1 MSRPTSSIKLQVAW
15 LSEYL
20 ISYPKAFLVVSHD
33 QEFLRK
39 IANVVFVLEN
49 QTLTRY
55 KGNYDYFLTQHALD
69 KEQYEKNYEA
79 QQRYIKK
86 EETFIAKHI
95 VRATSSKAAKSHR
108 ARLSHLEVLDEPG
121 KEEGRVFSPSPSP
134 TTSAKNRFKSKSFR
148 SVTTIRFSIR
158 SPSHSSRRKNR
169 DLRPKRRGQN
179 HLPQDCFLTIPALGG
194 SLQMARR
201 NVINYYNQDEKIDL
215 SLTPFAYVHNVYPNL
230 DQHRSPQRFGR
241 RWRPQ
246 RPGDSADERA
256 LRRRSHQS
264 PLLRH
269 DP

>member
-1 MSRPTSSIKLQVAW
+1 MSRPTSSTKLQVAW

-108 ARLSHLEVLDEPG
+108 ARLPIWKCSMSQAKKKAG
-121 KEEGRVFSPSPSP
+121 SFSPSPSP
-134 TTSAKNRFKSKSFR
+134 TTSAKAASSRRAFDRLRPSASR
-148 SVTTIRFSIR
+148 SDHLHT
-158 SPSHSSRRKNR
+158 SSRRKIAI
-169 DLRPKRRGQN
+169 LGQN
-179 HLPQDCFLTIPALGG
+179 GVGKTTFLKTVL
-194 SLQMARR
+194 
-201 NVINYYNQDEKIDL
+201 
-215 SLTPFAYVHNVYPNL
+215 
-230 DQHRSPQRFGR
+230 
-241 RWRPQ
+241 
-246 RPGDSADERA
+246 GDSRFRRKPSNGSKEPWSTTTTKT
-256 LRRRSHQS
+256 RRSIF
-264 PLLRH
+264 R
-269 DP
+269 